1 MVQLQGKGTG
11 GGVAVGS
18 VYLLRKG
25 EGQIPMHRTEDPAGE
40 LRQLEAALQTAREQ
54 LGRLYESARER
65 AGEESAQVFQIHQMM
80 LEDADYLE
88 AIRDAVT
95 QEGCNVQWAVSKA
108 SQMFSQMFSSM
119 EDAYMRERAA
129 DVEDISRRLLRI
141 LSGSG
146 DAGIRFD
153 APVILAAEDLSPS
166 ETVQLDQEKILA
178 FLTEKG
184 SDNSHT
190 AILARTM
197 GIPAVVGVSG
207 LLKAV
212 EQGMEAGVDGDSG
225 AVWLSPDSVV
235 LETLG
240 EKAALQKEQK
250 RRLARLR
257 GLPAQTQSG
266 RRMML
271 YANIGGV
278 EDVQAALS
286 NDAEGVG
293 LFRTEFLYLQS
304 RTYPTEEEQFA
315 VYRKVVQGMDG
326 RRVIFRTL
334 DIGADKQADYFQL
347 EAEENPAM
355 GVRAIRICLERPD
368 LFRTQLRAIY
378 RAGAYGPV
386 GIMFPMITSLWELQE
401 AKAHCEAVR
410 QELIEEGIPVAE
422 KAEIGVMIETPA
434 AALISGTLAA
444 HVDFFSI
451 GTNDLTQYTL
461 ALDRQNSKAGRFYD
475 PHHPAVLELIRIS
488 AKAAHEGGAW
498 CGICGELAA
507 DLSLTEQFLDWGI
520 DELSVSPGGIL
531 PLKETIRS
539 LP

>member
-25 EGQIPMHRTEDPAGE
+25 DGQIPMHRTEDPAGE
-40 LRQLEAALQTAREQ
+40 LRQLEAALQTARGQ

-80 LEDADYLE
+80 LEDEDYLE

-347 EAEENPAM
+347 AAEENPAM

>member
-40 LRQLEAALQTAREQ
+40 LRQLEAALQTARGQ

-80 LEDADYLE
+80 LEDEDYLE

>member
-80 LEDADYLE
+80 LEDEDYLE

-410 QELIEEGIPVAE
+410 QELIEEGIPMAE

>member
-80 LEDADYLE
+80 LEDEDYLE

-197 GIPAVVGVSG
+197 GIPAVVGVSR

-225 AVWLSPDSVV
+225 TVWLSPDSAV

-240 EKAALQKEQK
+240 EKAALQREQK

-386 GIMFPMITSLWELQE
+386 GIMFPMITSLWELRE

>member
-80 LEDADYLE
+80 LEDKDYLE

-378 RAGAYGPV
+378 RAGAYGSV

>member
-240 EKAALQKEQK
+240 EKAALQKVQK

-488 AKAAHEGGAW
+488 AKAAHEGGAG

>member
-1 MVQLQGKGTG
+1 
-11 GGVAVGS
+11 
-18 VYLLRKG
+18 
-25 EGQIPMHRTEDPAGE
+25 
-40 LRQLEAALQTAREQ
+40 
-54 LGRLYESARER
+54 
-65 AGEESAQVFQIHQMM
+65 
-80 LEDADYLE
+80 
-88 AIRDAVT
+88 
-95 QEGCNVQWAVSKA
+95 
-108 SQMFSQMFSSM
+108 
-119 EDAYMRERAA
+119 
-129 DVEDISRRLLRI
+129 
-141 LSGSG
+141 
-146 DAGIRFD
+146 
-153 APVILAAEDLSPS
+153 
-166 ETVQLDQEKILA
+166 
-178 FLTEKG
+178 
-184 SDNSHT
+184 
-190 AILARTM
+190 M

-378 RAGAYGPV
+378 RAGAYGSV